1 MRAVI
6 LAGGRGTRLAPY
18 TTVFPKPLM
27 PLGDIPI
34 IQVVLRQLRHFGF
47 NRATLAVGHLGE
59 LLRAYLDH
67 NVEQFAGLQID
78 YVHEKTPTGT
88 AGSLANI
95 SDLDETFLVM
105 NGDVLT
111 TLNYKDLLET
121 HRKSGA
127 AITIASYPRHV
138 KIDLGVLETDA
149 EGFLTDYREK
159 PSMDFRVSMGIYV
172 YEPRVLRLIDAG
184 SYLDFPTLVLRLLAA
199 GERVA
204 THSFDGYW
212 LDIGRHDDYAEAQEQ
227 FAAHRQDFHLD

>member
-18 TTVFPKPLM
+18 TTVYTKPLM
-27 PLGDIPI
+27 PLGETPI
-34 IQVVLRQLRHFGF
+34 IEVVLRQLRHFGF
-47 NRATLAVGHLGE
+47 TRATLAVGHLSE

-67 NVEQFAGLQID
+67 NAAQFGGLQID
-78 YVHEKTPTGT
+78 YVYETTPTGT

-95 SDLDETFLVM
+95 SGLDETFLVM

-111 TLNYKDLLET
+111 TLDYRELLKT
-121 HRKSGA
+121 HHERNA
-127 AITIASYPRHV
+127 AITIASYPRQV
-138 KIDLGVLETDA
+138 KIDLGVLDTDA
-149 EGFLTDYREK
+149 DGFLTDYREK

-172 YEPRVLRLIDAG
+172 YEPRVLKFIEAG
-184 SYLDFPTLVLRLLAA
+184 AYLDFPTLVLRLLAG

-204 THSFDGYW
+204 THRFEGYW

-227 FAAHRQDFHLD
+227 FAAHRHEFHLD

>member
-27 PLGDIPI
+27 PLGETPI
-34 IQVVLRQLRHFGF
+34 IEVVLRQLRHFGF
-47 NRATLAVGHLGE
+47 TRATLAVGHLGE

-67 NVEQFAGLQID
+67 NAAQFGGLQID
-78 YVHEKTPTGT
+78 YVHETTPTGT
-88 AGSLANI
+88 AGSLVNV
-95 SDLDETFLVM
+95 SGLDETFLVM

-111 TLNYKDLLET
+111 TLDYSELMKT
-121 HRKSGA
+121 HRESGA

-149 EGFLTDYREK
+149 DGFLTDYREK
-159 PSMDFRVSMGIYV
+159 PSMEFRVSMGIYV
-172 YEPRVLRLIDAG
+172 YEPRVLKLIEVG
-184 SYLDFPTLVLRLLAA
+184 SYLDFPNLVLRLLAA

-204 THSFDGYW
+204 THPFKGYW

-227 FAAHRQDFHLD
+227 FAAHRHEFHLD